1 MSLEM
6 VTRIVRKE
14 TMKEDME
21 DLMSFDWDFIG
32 NNGEEFTSDK
42 ANEVGKTDFEY
53 VYDMCDSEK
62 YGFNF
67 GKFFETFYWGNLTYY
82 GNMKYEIT
90 PISEDTYVITI
101 AYVTEE

>member
-6 VTRIVRKE
+6 VTGIVRRE
-14 TMKEDME
+14 TFKEDME
-21 DLMSFDWDFIG
+21 ELMSFDRDFIG
-32 NNGEEFTSDK
+32 DNGEEFTSDV

-62 YGFNF
+62 YGFNYDGFF
-67 GKFFETFYWGNLTYY
+67 GAFYFKNRNYY
-82 GNMKYEIT
+82 YDVKYDVT
-90 PISEDTYVITI
+90 PVSEDTYVITI